1 MVSILN
7 QYVAKL
13 KLLSDDLT
21 KNILLAALQNQ
32 ENVKSSNVIIKSQ
45 RYIVDIKL
53 KQFSIEEA
61 TSIMN
66 HFMENT
72 RFHYSSLFVRFNE
85 GNLIRYRYA
94 SSKENG
100 EGFYCDVIISK

>member
-1 MVSILN
+1 MVTILN

-21 KNILLAALQNQ
+21 KNILQAALQNH
-32 ENVKSSNVIIKSQ
+32 ENIKSSNVLIKSQ

-53 KQFSIEEA
+53 TNFSVENA
-61 TSIMN
+61 TAIMN
-66 HFMENT
+66 HFMEQT
-72 RFHYSSLFVRFNE
+72 RFHYSALYVRFNE